1 MYGGAISKTST
12 HLKTNLLPIAAF
24 SLSSPLSHGK
34 PCGKSLERT
43 GRGPILLD
51 HTARDHVEHGGDM
64 MMASKSPCFILF
76 AISSH
81 FSSSFKSWPSPKMRS
96 TSTISNSTPLA
107 MQSCWIQLRTSLL
120 RGAPEK
126 RYSTLKRLL
135 GLGDTCIGET
145 DLTFSQSPAPA
156 FGVAALLVSLP
167 PDLHD
172 DLG

>member
-1 MYGGAISKTST
+1 
-12 HLKTNLLPIAAF
+12 
-24 SLSSPLSHGK
+24 
-34 PCGKSLERT
+34 
-43 GRGPILLD
+43 
-51 HTARDHVEHGGDM
+51 M

-107 MQSCWIQLRTSLL
+107 VQSCWIQLRTSLL

-145 DLTFSQSPAPA
+145 DFTLSQSPAPA